1 MPHPTGRLP
10 VPRCRKIRCA
20 ALPTHFVLVK
30 KRPGIT
36 LRQKCSHES
45 ARFMKNS
52 RLRLAVLAAI
62 ALAACSAIAQTQMP
76 AAGPPGWNA
85 ALTRLFGDI
94 KAFTARAEMRALDKA
109 GKEVATVPM
118 GFAMLDDKVRL
129 EIDMN
134 QMKSAQMPPGMGAQ
148 LKQLGLDRTVVVMT
162 AQKKSMLVIYPAL
175 QAYVDMPMP
184 DEAAA
189 AVDRNFKIE
198 KTPLGKETVDGHAC
212 VKHRVILT
220 DAKGQKAEAMVW
232 NASDLKDFPVQMQM
246 NDKEATVVMRYK
258 EIQLAKPETKQF
270 DPPAGFTRH
279 ADMQQLMMIVMQ
291 KQSGGQGRKK

>member
-1 MPHPTGRLP
+1 MQKLKRCLTVLP
-10 VPRCRKIRCA
+10 AI
-20 ALPTHFVLVK
+20 
-30 KRPGIT
+30 
-36 LRQKCSHES
+36 
-45 ARFMKNS
+45 
-52 RLRLAVLAAI
+52 VLAA
-62 ALAACSAIAQTQMP
+62 AAGIVRAQMP

-94 KAFTARAEMRALDKA
+94 KAFTARAEMRAWDKA
-109 GKEVATVPM
+109 GRELASVPM
-118 GFAMLDDKVRL
+118 GFALLDDKVRL
-129 EIDMN
+129 EVDMT
-134 QMKSAQMPPGMGAQ
+134 QMKSAQFSPGMGAQ
-148 LKQLGLDRTVVVMT
+148 LKQMGMDRTVVVM
-162 AQKKSMLVIYPAL
+162 AMQKKSMLLMYPGL

-279 ADMQQLMMIVMQ
+279 ADMQQLMMVAMQ
-291 KQSGGQGRKK
+291 KQMGGRGGRK